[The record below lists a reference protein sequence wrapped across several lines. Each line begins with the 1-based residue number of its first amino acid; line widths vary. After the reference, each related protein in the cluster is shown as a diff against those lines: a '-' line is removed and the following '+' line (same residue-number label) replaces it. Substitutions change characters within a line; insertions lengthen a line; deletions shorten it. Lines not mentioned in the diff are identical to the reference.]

1 MNLSTTMMLAI
12 LDGHGEPQERQEMR
26 RLMQAAGVDAP
37 LQRWR
42 AVGGRLEL
50 TLLNGKVIYLPPGG
64 AVDLQETPPTLQA
77 GGAGEVSQPDHAA
90 EKAATRRKGAGKPRP
105 GEAHGL
111 HP

>member
-26 RLMQAAGVDAP
+26 RLMQEAGVDAP

-42 AVGGRLEL
+42 AVGARLEL
-50 TLLNGKVIYLPPGG
+50 TLLNGKIIYLPQDTAG
-64 AVDLQETPPTLQA
+64 ASPPASQA
-77 GGAGEVSQPDHAA
+77 P
-90 EKAATRRKGAGKPRP
+90 RRDGKTARKPRP
-105 GEAHGL
+105 GGAHGL